1 MHLFTSLLII
11 FEGFSILIISYTVTL
26 SQDLLHTRK
35 LSEMWS
41 FCLLKAFAVHLPS
54 TSRQKRY
61 VSKKKRKKKKK
72 RKQKKRK
79 KKFNKKVRKQQLR
92 DFRAM
97 ASTCACAELY
107 HSGQSCLQSLCYFCP
122 AEDRDLWERDWS
134 SESHTAYSRDFTF
147 MSASQF
153 ASVNRN
159 RRLVAVFID
168 QFTVSTFRYLFM
180 LTLEPDRLHI
190 FKSCQL
196 SYIQ

>member
-41 FCLLKAFAVHLPS
+41 FCLLKAFAVHLQS

-61 VSKKKRKKKKK
+61 VSKKKRKKKKFNK
-72 RKQKKRK
+72 EVRKQK
-79 KKFNKKVRKQQLR
+79 LR

>member
-1 MHLFTSLLII
+1 M
-11 FEGFSILIISYTVTL
+11 
-26 SQDLLHTRK
+26 
-35 LSEMWS
+35 
-41 FCLLKAFAVHLPS
+41 FAVHLPS

-61 VSKKKRKKKKK
+61 VSKKKRKKKEKK
-72 RKQKKRK
+72 TEKTK

-180 LTLEPDRLHI
+180 LTLARRIAHLQIVSAVVYSVEEENSYRKPVI
-190 FKSCQL
+190 FSRIVQTKIPMSF
-196 SYIQ
+196 

>member
-1 MHLFTSLLII
+1 MS
-11 FEGFSILIISYTVTL
+11 V
-26 SQDLLHTRK
+26 RK
-35 LSEMWS
+35 NE
-41 FCLLKAFAVHLPS
+41 
-54 TSRQKRY
+54 
-61 VSKKKRKKKKK
+61 KKKRKEN
-72 RKQKKRK
+72 RKNE

-134 SESHTAYSRDFTF
+134 SESHTAYNRDFTF
-147 MSASQF
+147 MSVSQF

-168 QFTVSTFRYLFM
+168 QFTVSTFQYLFM
-180 LTLEPDRLHI
+180 LTLARQIAHLQIVSAVVYSVEEENSYRKPVI
-190 FKSCQL
+190 FSRIVLTKIPMSF
-196 SYIQ
+196 

>member
-1 MHLFTSLLII
+1 MS
-11 FEGFSILIISYTVTL
+11 V
-26 SQDLLHTRK
+26 RK
-35 LSEMWS
+35 NE
-41 FCLLKAFAVHLPS
+41 
-54 TSRQKRY
+54 
-61 VSKKKRKKKKK
+61 KKKEKKTEKT
-72 RKQKKRK
+72 K

-107 HSGQSCLQSLCYFCP
+107 HSGQSCLHSLCYFCP
-122 AEDRDLWERDWS
+122 AEDCDLWERDWS
-134 SESHTAYSRDFTF
+134 SESHTAYRRDFTF

-159 RRLVAVFID
+159 RRLVAVFIG

-180 LTLEPDRLHI
+180 LTLGPDRLHI